1 MEMVSGSRTSVYM
14 GSFGTEYNM
23 LLSRDPLQE
32 VKYKATGTAL
42 SMVSNRLSWFY
53 NLSGS
58 SVTLDT
64 ACSSSLTA
72 LHLACED
79 LLHNK
84 SEMVGTLRFLILHV
98 LILT

>member
-1 MEMVSGSRTSVYM
+1 MELVSGSRTSVFM
-14 GSFGTEYNM
+14 GSFGTEYNL
-23 LLSRDPLQE
+23 LLSKDPLNE
-32 VKYKATGTAL
+32 AKYKATGTAL
-42 SMVSNRLSWFY
+42 SMASNRLSWFY

-58 SVTLDT
+58 SVTVDT

-84 SEMVGTLRFLILHV
+84 SEMVGALDFLAP
-98 LILT
+98 

>member
-14 GSFGTEYNM
+14 GSFGAEYN
-23 LLSRDPLQE
+23 LLLTGDPLQE
-32 VKYKATGTAL
+32 VKYRATGTAL
-42 SMVSNRLSWFY
+42 SMASNRLSWFY

-79 LLHNK
+79 LCRKK
-84 SEMVGTLRFLILHV
+84 SEMVGALGSLIYSLCV
-98 LILT
+98 

>member
-1 MEMVSGSRTSVYM
+1 MELVSGSRTSVFM
-14 GSFGTEYNM
+14 GSFGTEYNL
-23 LLSRDPLQE
+23 LLSKDPLNE
-32 VKYKATGTAL
+32 AKYKATGTAL
-42 SMVSNRLSWFY
+42 SMASNRLSWFY

-58 SVTLDT
+58 SVTVDT

-84 SEMVGTLRFLILHV
+84 SEMVGALNFLA
-98 LILT
+98 T

>member
-14 GSFGTEYNM
+14 GSFGCEYNS
-23 LLSRDPLQE
+23 LLSRDPLLE

-42 SMVSNRLSWFY
+42 SMASNRLSWFY
-53 NLSGS
+53 NLLGS
-58 SVTLDT
+58 SVTVDT

-84 SEMVGTLRFLILHV
+84 SEMVGTSRFLTLHV

>member
-1 MEMVSGSRTSVYM
+1 MNKVSGSRTSVYM
-14 GSFGTEYNM
+14 GSFGTEYLG
-23 LLSRDPLQE
+23 LLSRDPLHE
-32 VKYKATGTAL
+32 VKYKASGTAL

-58 SVTLDT
+58 SVTVDT

-84 SEMVGTLRFLILHV
+84 SEMVGTSRSLIPQV
-98 LILT
+98 MILT